1 MQILLKVNAE
11 GAANNV
17 QTIELICLNIAALQR
32 TLYLNFRCGQ
42 IQHRGFVSLHHIQF
56 HHTAPILIDPPLNAK
71 KRRIV
76 NSTKPTI
83 RRLNF
88 CDIYFLKISVHVCIS
103 VAQQENTVAI
113 LPKIWKSP
121 CSSLGEQGLSSME
134 KQKNFRAFCARKAL
148 RTLRLTQCPQNW
160 LTMMEAPPRLELG
173 VADLQSAALPLGYGA
188 ICSPAQTELI

>member
-1 MQILLKVNAE
+1 MISQKFRPYRFNILLSI
-11 GAANNV
+11 
-17 QTIELICLNIAALQR
+17 QITCSL
-32 TLYLNFRCGQ
+32 TYLRLWQ
-42 IQHRGFVSLHHIQF
+42 
-56 HHTAPILIDPPLNAK
+56 

-103 VAQQENTVAI
+103 PAQQENTAAI
-113 LPKIWKSP
+113 LPKTWKSP

-134 KQKNFRAFCARKAL
+134 KQKIFRAFCARKAL

-160 LTMMEAPPRLELG
+160 LTMMEASPRLELG

>member
-1 MQILLKVNAE
+1 MISQKFRPYRFNILLSI
-11 GAANNV
+11 
-17 QTIELICLNIAALQR
+17 QITCSL
-32 TLYLNFRCGQ
+32 TYLRLWQ
-42 IQHRGFVSLHHIQF
+42 
-56 HHTAPILIDPPLNAK
+56 

-103 VAQQENTVAI
+103 PAQQENTAAI
-113 LPKIWKSP
+113 LPKTWKSP

-134 KQKNFRAFCARKAL
+134 KQKIFRAFCARKAFED
-148 RTLRLTQCPQNW
+148 TAFDAMSSKNW

>member
-1 MQILLKVNAE
+1 MQKRPEPSISQKSRPDQFNILLSLWL
-11 GAANNV
+11 
-17 QTIELICLNIAALQR
+17 TCSL
-32 TLYLNFRCGQ
+32 TYLRLWQ
-42 IQHRGFVSLHHIQF
+42 
-56 HHTAPILIDPPLNAK
+56 

-103 VAQQENTVAI
+103 PAQQENTAAI
-113 LPKIWKSP
+113 LPKTWKSP

-134 KQKNFRAFCARKAL
+134 KQKIFRAFCARKAL

>member
-1 MQILLKVNAE
+1 MQKRPEPSISQKSRPDQFNILLSLWL
-11 GAANNV
+11 
-17 QTIELICLNIAALQR
+17 TCSLTHLQIW
-32 TLYLNFRCGQ
+32 Q
-42 IQHRGFVSLHHIQF
+42 
-56 HHTAPILIDPPLNAK
+56 

-113 LPKIWKSP
+113 LPKIWKRP

-148 RTLRLTQCPQNW
+148 RTLRSTQCPQNW